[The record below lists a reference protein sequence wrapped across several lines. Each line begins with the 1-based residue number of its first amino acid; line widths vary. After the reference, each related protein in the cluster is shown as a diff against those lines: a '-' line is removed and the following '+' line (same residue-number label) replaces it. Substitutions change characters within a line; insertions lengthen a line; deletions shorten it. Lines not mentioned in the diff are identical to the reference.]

1 MPLFPQIVYI
11 SQLGYMTKGGYL
23 TKSLNTPKK
32 HQQMKQSL
40 VALNDDALQLV
51 NETFIEYTRDILHNM
66 IKEDLVKYKR
76 FLKDH
81 LYEMD
86 ENTILQ
92 NQDLIEAMNEYNESV
107 LKVTDNKEND
117 EIVEKIPTV
126 INTEE
131 AYMLNKEYNLAKY
144 SLKNYS
150 QDRYAIIGNVL
161 NKEQIQKYDLF
172 KATKL
177 PRSLVKKMVLN
188 HRPENVGLANNNQTT
203 LSILAGMMKLELL
216 KVVENA
222 KLERDRDVKF
232 RYIEINKQRFD
243 KMKEALD
250 TVKNVMRLNETIKEM
265 DDNDVNKKAVKK
277 ELNENMIKYNKLVEV
292 IKKNTDMDKKPEQ
305 LEPLNVNHFRRVIN
319 NRKNNKKNRLKYLK

>member
-1 MPLFPQIVYI
+1 
-11 SQLGYMTKGGYL
+11 MT
-23 TKSLNTPKK
+23 
-32 HQQMKQSL
+32 MKQSL
-40 VALNDDALQLV
+40 VALNDDALLYV
-51 NETFIEYTRDILHNM
+51 NETFIEYTRDILHGM
-66 IKEDLVKYKR
+66 IKEDISKYKK
-76 FLKDH
+76 FLNDH

-86 ENTILQ
+86 EDTVLKNEE
-92 NQDLIEAMNEYNESV
+92 LIDAMNDYNESV
-107 LKVTDNKEND
+107 LKVADNKENS
-117 EIVEKIPTV
+117 ETVEKIPPV

-161 NKEQIQKYDLF
+161 TKEQIQKYDLF

-188 HRPENVGLANNNQTT
+188 HRPEHVGLANNNQTT

-232 RYIEINKQRFD
+232 RYIDINHQRFM

-250 TVKNVMRLNETIKEM
+250 TVKRVMKLNEQLKEM
-265 DDNDVNKKAVKK
+265 EDSDENKVGLKK
-277 ELNENMIKYNKLVEV
+277 ELNENMVKYNKLVEF

-305 LEPLNVNHFRRVIN
+305 LEPLNVNHFRRVVN
-319 NRKNNKKNRLKYLK
+319 SRKNNKKNRLKYLK

>member
-1 MPLFPQIVYI
+1 
-11 SQLGYMTKGGYL
+11 
-23 TKSLNTPKK
+23 
-32 HQQMKQSL
+32 MKQSL
-40 VALNDDALQLV
+40 VALNDDALLYV
-51 NETFIEYTRDILHNM
+51 NETFIEYTRDILHGM
-66 IKEDLVKYKR
+66 IKEDISKYKK
-76 FLKDH
+76 FLNDH

-86 ENTILQ
+86 EDTVLKNEE
-92 NQDLIEAMNEYNESV
+92 LIDAMNDYNESV
-107 LKVTDNKEND
+107 LKVAYNKENN
-117 EIVEKIPTV
+117 EIVEKIPPV

-161 NKEQIQKYDLF
+161 TKEQIQKYDLF

-188 HRPENVGLANNNQTT
+188 HRPEHVGLANNNQTT

-232 RYIEINKQRFD
+232 RYIDINHQRFI

-250 TVKNVMRLNETIKEM
+250 TVKRVMKLNEQLKEM
-265 DDNDVNKKAVKK
+265 EDSDENKVGLKK
-277 ELNENMIKYNKLVEV
+277 ELNENMVKYNKLVEF

-305 LEPLNVNHFRRVIN
+305 LEPLNVNHFRRVVN
-319 NRKNNKKNRLKYLK
+319 SRKNNKKNRLKYLK

>member
-1 MPLFPQIVYI
+1 
-11 SQLGYMTKGGYL
+11 
-23 TKSLNTPKK
+23 
-32 HQQMKQSL
+32 MKQSL

-51 NETFIEYTRDILHNM
+51 NETFIEYTRDILHSM
-66 IKEDLVKYKR
+66 IKEDIANYKK
-76 FLKDH
+76 FLKHH

-86 ENTILQ
+86 EDTVLQ
-92 NQDLIEAMNEYNESV
+92 NQELIAAMNDYNESV
-107 LKVTDNKEND
+107 VKITDNEEND
-117 EIVEKIPTV
+117 EIFEKISPV

-131 AYMLNKEYNLAKY
+131 VYMLNKEYNLAKY

-161 NKEQIQKYDLF
+161 TKDQIQKYDLF

-188 HRPENVGLANNNQTT
+188 HKPENVGLANNNPTT

-243 KMKEALD
+243 KMREALD
-250 TVKNVMRLNETIKEM
+250 TVKKVMKLNETAKEI
-265 DDNDVNKKAVKK
+265 DDDDVNKKALKK

-292 IKKNTDMDKKPEQ
+292 LKKNTDMDKKPEQ
-305 LEPLNVNHFRRVIN
+305 LEPLNINHFRRVIN
-319 NRKNNKKNRLKYLK
+319 SRKNNKKNRLKFLK